1 MQNSSESKEKYE
13 NMRAKLEYF
22 GDNYNELLKWLKK
35 LKFL

>member
-1 MQNSSESKEKYE
+1 MLNSSKNKEKYE

-22 GDNYNELLKWLKK
+22 GDNYKELIKWLKK